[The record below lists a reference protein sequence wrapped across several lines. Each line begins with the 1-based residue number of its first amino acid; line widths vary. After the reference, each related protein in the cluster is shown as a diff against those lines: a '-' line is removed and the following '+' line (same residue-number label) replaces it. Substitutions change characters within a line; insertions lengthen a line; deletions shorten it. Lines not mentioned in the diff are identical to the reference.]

1 MSFLMGDLA
10 MFHELLE
17 QIESYIRGECGLKDL
32 EGWLL
37 SNLQTILD
45 SGDRKAIE
53 LADEL
58 DADLVELNEA
68 LIDEQIL
75 RERIEG
81 RIRRMSVIPLAFPK
95 TESQQTN
102 YTGSSETTSYRDWM
116 LKPVVDIRLVH
127 EFA

>member
-1 MSFLMGDLA
+1 

-17 QIESYIRGECGLKDL
+17 QIESYMNAECGLKDL

-45 SGDRKAIE
+45 SGDMKAIE

-68 LIDEQIL
+68 LIDERIL

-81 RIRRMSVIPLAFPK
+81 RIRRMSVVSLVFPE
-95 TESQQTN
+95 TERQQTN
-102 YTGSSETTSYRDWM
+102 CTEASGTTFSKNWQ
-116 LKPVVDIRLVH
+116 LKPVKEIRLAHV
-127 EFA
+127 FA

>member
-1 MSFLMGDLA
+1 MGDLA
-10 MFHELLE
+10 MFHKLLE
-17 QIESYIRGECGLKDL
+17 QIESYMNAECGLKDL

-45 SGDRKAIE
+45 SDDRKAIE

-68 LIDEQIL
+68 LIDEQML
-75 RERIEG
+75 RERVAG
-81 RIRRMSVIPLAFPK
+81 RIRRMSETSFIFSE

-102 YTGSSETTSYRDWM
+102 CTEVSGATFSRNWT
-116 LKPVVDIRLVH
+116 LKPVEEIRLVH
-127 EFA
+127 AFA